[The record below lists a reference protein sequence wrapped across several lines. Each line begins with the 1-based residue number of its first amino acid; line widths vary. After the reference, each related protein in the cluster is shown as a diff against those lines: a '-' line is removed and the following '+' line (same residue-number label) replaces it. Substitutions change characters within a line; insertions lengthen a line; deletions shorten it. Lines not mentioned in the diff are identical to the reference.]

1 MIKNRSP
8 FLIKRTVNIIKKATL
23 AILLVIIS
31 LFSTI
36 FTPVTAFAQENSYEK
51 TPLTELSKADNFN
64 VEDFEEDPTDYSLK
78 VIQVAESA
86 EGKLNIFTFQPARN
100 TVELWASSINI
111 SYGFSSNG
119 ENLTP
124 KNYSLKLI
132 STEGCFDKYEVE
144 GFDVPSEEYKYYN
157 IVSIY
162 RRLSEDVPTD
172 EDITGGTT
180 TEKAYEVGQQWS
192 VHTINGVTSYK
203 MNTFMTKTITQNL
216 NGTLYYSS
224 GLHLGNIAS
233 AYTGGLHSWFV
244 AFDVEDTIVK
254 HIYNATLT
262 FQHRT
267 VHDVRVSGES
277 KDGYPEYGDWVI
289 EENYSIT
296 DADEVTYSQVT
307 WFGDDFQWNRI
318 MSSTE
323 YVTNAES
330 QGVTFS
336 EEARAEILASQ
347 WVFAYYETE
356 YRHSETTGFWVQHDY
371 RYSEVENLSI
381 LTLKYMDFSGN
392 VYDVGIVSDKT
403 TADDVIDGY
412 AEGMLGLQEK
422 MKEIAAIISSLLGL
436 VGLLILANFCPP
448 LFNVLIIIFKAI
460 FNGFIWV
467 LSFVFEILTIPLKLI
482 FNTKRK

>member
-1 MIKNRSP
+1 MEQK
-8 FLIKRTVNIIKKATL
+8 IIKIETTNINKARSIISRIF
-23 AILLVIIS
+23 AVFLVIS
-31 LFSTI
+31 LLLST
-36 FTPVTAFAQENSYEK
+36 TMVCFAEEKAQEK
-51 TPLTELSKADNFN
+51 TPLTELSKCENFN
-64 VEDFEEDPTDYSLK
+64 VEDFKEDSTDYSFK
-78 VIQVAESA
+78 VIQIAETN
-86 EGKLNIFTFQPARN
+86 EGKLNIYTFQPARN
-100 TVELWASSINI
+100 TVELRASSVNI

-119 ENLTP
+119 EGLTP
-124 KNYSLKLI
+124 KNYTLKLV

-144 GFDVPSEEYKYYN
+144 DFDVRGDEYRYYN

-172 EDITGGTT
+172 ENITGGTT

-192 VHTINGVTSYK
+192 VHTINDVTSYK

-254 HIYNATLT
+254 HIYNATLS

-267 VHDVRVSGES
+267 VHDVQVSGES
-277 KDGYPEYGDWVI
+277 KDGYPEYGEWVI

-307 WFGDDFQWNRI
+307 WFGDEFQWNRI
-318 MSSTE
+318 MSSAE
-323 YVTNAES
+323 YVANAES
-330 QGVTFS
+330 QGATFS
-336 EEARAEILASQ
+336 EEARAEILSSQ

-412 AEGMLGLQEK
+412 AQGMLGLQDK
-422 MKEIAAIISSLLGL
+422 IKELMEIISIVLGLLGFFVL
-436 VGLLILANFCPP
+436 VSFFPP
-448 LFNVLIIIFKAI
+448 LLNIVTTVFKVVVDIVIII
-460 FNGFIWV
+460 V
-467 LSFVFEILTIPLKLI
+467 SIPIKLI
-482 FNTKRK
+482 GSIFSKK